1 MPIVSTRKT
10 PASITLPATS
20 TPVPEEPI
28 QISHPQYSGVS
39 VDQRWTP
46 KTDLLTH
53 VEGSSW
59 VVDYYSQVLG
69 NDSPLSGQQLT
80 VSPAYQSY
88 KKIKSFELKVSTAL
102 STSQDDESK
111 EMTVSGSA
119 IVYHAVIP
127 NEGDMFIADIG
138 EGKTGVFRI
147 TSTVKKSIFKAACYE
162 INYSLDTDQQ
172 EKKNDL
178 ESKVVDTVH
187 FNKDYITL
195 GKDPLILTNDHVALL
210 NLKQAYDVMSYQY
223 FKKFLSHEY
232 KTLILPNQGGKSIY
246 DPYLTRF
253 LLDTVDN
260 WECQDARLVRMLS
273 VDDDPVMKCSSL
285 WTALLRREQQYLDT
299 SFSQVGLVSTRTFSS
314 NPRFNGIRYTGIGY
328 VVYPTD
334 SVVAVDN
341 EIMTNTKPLS
351 ELRIAASAAK
361 QGQLNA
367 MVRAVNLQAPQGYW
381 SDIKPVTCDEYY
393 VLSEAFY
400 ARNEEQSYLESVVWR
415 FIEGQSIE
423 AQVLIDA
430 SKALNNWGALE
441 QFYYTPIV
449 MLMTKSL
456 IMQGR

>member
-1 MPIVSTRKT
+1 MPIVSTRKN
-10 PASITLPATS
+10 PASLTLPATS

-28 QISHPQYSGVS
+28 QISHPQYNGVS
-39 VDQRWTP
+39 VDQRWTA
-46 KTDLLTH
+46 KSDLLTH

-59 VVDYYSQVLG
+59 IVDYYSQVLG
-69 NDSPLSGQQLT
+69 SDSPLSGQQLS
-80 VSPAYQSY
+80 VSSAYQSY
-88 KKIKSFELKVSTAL
+88 KKIKDFELKVSSSL

-147 TSTVKKSIFKAACYE
+147 TSTVKKSIFKTACYE

-178 ESKVVDTVH
+178 ESKVVDTLH

-195 GKDPLILTNDHVALL
+195 GKDPLILPTDHNALL
-210 NLKQAYDVMSYQY
+210 NLKRAYEVMAHQY

-260 WECQDARLVRMLS
+260 WECQDARLVRQLS
-273 VDDDPVMKCSSL
+273 VDDDPLMKGASL
-285 WTALLRREQQYLDT
+285 WTAMVHREPQYLET
-299 SFSQVGLVSTRTFSS
+299 CFTNAGLVSARTFSS
-314 NPRFNGIRYTGIGY
+314 NPRFNGIRYTGVSY

-334 SVVAVDN
+334 AIVSVDG
-341 EIMTNTKPLS
+341 ELMTNTKPLS
-351 ELRIAASAAK
+351 ELRISASAPK

-367 MVRAVNLQAPQGYW
+367 MVRAVNLQASQGYW
-381 SDIKPVTCDEYY
+381 SEIRPVTYDDHY
-393 VLSEAFY
+393 VFSGAFY
-400 ARNEEQSYLESVVWR
+400 DKSEDQSYLESLVWR

-423 AQVLIDA
+423 AQVLLDA
-430 SKALNNWGALE
+430 TKALNNWGALE
-441 QFYYTPIV
+441 QFYYTPMI

>member
-1 MPIVSTRKT
+1 MPIVNTRKSL
-10 PASITLPATS
+10 ASITVPATS
-20 TPVPEEPI
+20 TPAPEQPI

-39 VDQRWTP
+39 VDQRWTA
-46 KTDLLTH
+46 KADLLTH

-69 NDSPLSGQQLT
+69 ADSPLSGQQLS
-80 VSPAYQSY
+80 VSSAYQSY
-88 KKIKSFELKVSTAL
+88 KKIKDFELKVSSAL

-138 EGKTGVFRI
+138 EGKTGLFRV
-147 TSTVKKSIFKAACYE
+147 TSTVKKSIFKTACYE

-178 ESKVVDTVH
+178 ENKVVDTLH

-195 GKDPLILTNDHVALL
+195 GKDPLILTSDHNALL
-210 NLKQAYDVMSYQY
+210 SLKRAYEVMSHQY

-260 WECQDARLVRMLS
+260 WECQDARLVRQLS
-273 VDDDPVMKCSSL
+273 VDDDPLMKGNSL
-285 WTALLRREQQYLDT
+285 WTALLKRESQYLGT
-299 SFSQVGLVSTRTFSS
+299 SFTSAGLVSARTFST
-314 NPRFNGIRYTGIGY
+314 NPRFNGIRYTGVGY

-334 SVVAVDN
+334 AVVNVDG
-341 EIMTNTKPLS
+341 ELYTNTKPLS
-351 ELRIAASAAK
+351 ELRIAASAPK

-367 MVRAVNLQAPQGYW
+367 MVRAVNLHAPQGQW
-381 SDIKPVTCDEYY
+381 SDIRAVTYDEHY
-393 VLSEAFY
+393 VLSQAFY
-400 ARNEEQSYLESVVWR
+400 EKNEEQSYLESVVWR
-415 FIEGQSIE
+415 FIDGQAIE

-430 SKALNNWGALE
+430 TKALNNWGALE
-441 QFYYTPIV
+441 QFYYTPII

-456 IMQGR
+456 IMEGR